1 MPTPGR
7 QRLGSARWWF
17 AAALVVGLL
26 GMSGLTHHAD
36 SSMAEMTGMT
46 AAVAGSLA
54 HPLGAAAEV
63 VAAEGVAAGGVAA
76 EGVAAGGR
84 ASTMLCAFMLAVAGG
99 GFLLRKH
106 RPRPAARRRTGADS
120 KRLWA
125 GLQAELRAGRRRSRG
140 AGPPAILAFSVV
152 RC

>member
-1 MPTPGR
+1 
-7 QRLGSARWWF
+7 
-17 AAALVVGLL
+17 
-26 GMSGLTHHAD
+26 MSGLTHHAD
-36 SSMAEMTGMT
+36 SSMPEMTGMTGITGMT
-46 AAVAGSLA
+46 AAVGSVA
-54 HPLGAAAEV
+54 HPLGAAAEK
-63 VAAEGVAAGGVAA
+63 AAA

-106 RPRPAARRRTGADS
+106 RPRPASRRRTGADGE
-120 KRLWA
+120 RVWA